1 MTDPKAPQDPQHDAH
16 IPADLTPEHEADIR
30 EERARMFTLGFWK
43 SLLMGREGLGD
54 TFWAGN
60 YLAALFFVP
69 VYVLLLAIPPLYG
82 LIPVVFILFGIYLLA
97 VARAVWLAKPKGDS
111 GKGMKL
117 LGVIWTLMNAAMSL
131 AYTPFT
137 GGS

>member
-1 MTDPKAPQDPQHDAH
+1 MTEPTNTSEHDDH
-16 IPADLTPEHEADIR
+16 IPADLTPDNESEIEA
-30 EERARMFTLGFWK
+30 ERARMFTLGFWK
-43 SLLMGREGLGD
+43 SLLAGREGMGD

-60 YLAALFFVP
+60 YLAALFFIP

-82 LIPVVFILFGIYLLA
+82 LIPVVFILFGIYLLFI
-97 VARAVWLAKPKGDS
+97 ARAVWLAKPKGNA
-111 GKGMKL
+111 GLGWKIA
-117 LGVIWTLMNAAMSL
+117 GVIWTLMNAGMSL

>member
-1 MTDPKAPQDPQHDAH
+1 MTEHDDH
-16 IPADLTPEHEADIR
+16 IPADLTPENENEIEA
-30 EERARMFTLGFWK
+30 ERARMFTFGFWK
-43 SLLMGREGLGD
+43 SLLAGREGMGD

-69 VYVLLLAIPPLYG
+69 IYVLLIAIPPLYG
-82 LIPVVFILFGIYLLA
+82 LIPVVFILFGIYLLF
-97 VARAVWLAKPKGDS
+97 VARAVWLAKPKGNS
-111 GKGMKL
+111 GMGWKIF
-117 LGVIWTLMNAAMSL
+117 GVIWTLMNAAMSL